1 MIRRLN
7 RGAKVMFFKHRQ
19 RKGDQ
24 VRLAEVTGYSE
35 SHISNVL
42 NYRRRIP
49 QSLANAMYRMTY
61 RRLKNS
67 ELAAA

>member
-1 MIRRLN
+1 MSRKLN

-24 VRLAEVTGYSE
+24 VRLADVTGYSE

-49 QSLANAMYRMTY
+49 QLLVNVMYRMTY
-61 RRLKNS
+61 RRLKN
-67 ELAAA
+67 EEFAY

>member
-1 MIRRLN
+1 MSRKLN
-7 RGAKVMFFKHRQ
+7 RGAKVMFFKYRQ

-24 VRLAEVTGYSE
+24 VRLADVTGYSE

-49 QSLANAMYRMTY
+49 QLLANAMYRMTY
-61 RRLKNS
+61 RRLKN
-67 ELAAA
+67 EEFAY

>member
-1 MIRRLN
+1 MRRRLN
-7 RGAKVMFFKHRQ
+7 RGAKVGFFKNRQ
-19 RKGDQ
+19 RIGDQ
-24 VRLAEVTGYSE
+24 KRLADVTGYSE

-61 RRLKNS
+61 RRLKNE
-67 ELAAA
+67 ELAY